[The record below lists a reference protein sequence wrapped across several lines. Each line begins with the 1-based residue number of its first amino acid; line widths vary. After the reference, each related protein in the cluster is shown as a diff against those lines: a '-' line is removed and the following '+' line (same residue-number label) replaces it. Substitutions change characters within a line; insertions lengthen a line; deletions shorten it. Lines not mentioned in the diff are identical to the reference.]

1 MVFSKLKVT
10 FLVVLKV
17 NIFLR
22 SKPVFVVNQ
31 NLNPKILEFFL
42 TLWHVL
48 GRTGSL
54 TLIKNKYGNIVIR
67 LSSENWDTILN
78 IYANYFQLIYGEKY
92 IAFQKL
98 STIRHLTS
106 NQLRLDPSSLA
117 LATLHTLF
125 TVFQQMDRYRQK
137 ENYLYMSN

>member
-31 NLNPKILEFFL
+31 NLNPKSLEFFL

-98 STIRHLTS
+98 STIRH
-106 NQLRLDPSSLA
+106 
-117 LATLHTLF
+117 
-125 TVFQQMDRYRQK
+125 
-137 ENYLYMSN
+137 